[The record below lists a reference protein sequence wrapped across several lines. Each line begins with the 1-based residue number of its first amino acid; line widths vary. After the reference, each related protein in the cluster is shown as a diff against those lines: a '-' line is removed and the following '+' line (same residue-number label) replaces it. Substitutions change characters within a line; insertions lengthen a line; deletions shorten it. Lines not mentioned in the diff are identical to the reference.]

1 MIAQTLDAAKVRAA
15 LNADV
20 AGVAVQLFGEP
31 NAAMSSPRQLRF
43 GTHGKI
49 AVELVGPKAGVWCD
63 HSSGTGGDLL
73 DAIKLQVG
81 GSSFQE
87 VLEHAVA
94 LVGGSLN
101 RDPPPPRPAAIS
113 DDKAHKIKLAKRI
126 WNEATAPANTPV
138 ERYLINRSLALIDTD
153 AIRYHPRCP
162 RGADRV
168 PAMVCAMRR
177 ISDGELVGV
186 HRTFLAHDGQKARL
200 HVDDPAKAML
210 GDAGAIMLDPFED
223 VTLGLHISEGIENAL
238 ATRLN
243 GWAPVWALGSA
254 GAIERFPVLGGIE
267 ALTIM
272 LDADDA
278 CRRAARVCAER
289 WAAAGSEVRLIE
301 PRRENADWNDI
312 VKEAAA

>member
-1 MIAQTLDAAKVRAA
+1 MVAQILDAAKIRAA

-20 AGVAVQLFGEP
+20 AGVAVRLFGEP
-31 NAAMSSPRQLRF
+31 NAAMSGPRQLRF

-49 AVELVGPKAGVWCD
+49 AVELVGSKAGIWID

-73 DAIKLQVG
+73 DAVKLQLG
-81 GSSFQE
+81 GASFQE

-94 LVGGSLN
+94 LIGGGNLN
-101 RDPPPPRPAAIS
+101 RDPPPPRLVP
-113 DDKAHKIKLAKRI
+113 DDKPHKIELAKRI
-126 WNEATAPANTPV
+126 WDEATAPANTPV
-138 ERYLINRSLALIDTD
+138 ERYLINRGLALIDTD

-168 PAMVCAMRR
+168 PAMICAMRR

-186 HRTFLAHDGQKARL
+186 HRTYVTIDGQKARL
-200 HVDDPAKAML
+200 HAGDPAKMML
-210 GDAGAIMLDPFED
+210 GEAGAIMLDPFED
-223 VTLGLHISEGIENAL
+223 VTFGLHISEGVENAL

-254 GAIERFPVLGGIE
+254 GAIERFPVLGGVE

-278 CRRAARVCAER
+278 GRRAARLCKDR
-289 WAAAGSEVRLIE
+289 WVAAGSEVRLIE
-301 PRRENADWNDI
+301 PQRENEDWNDI
-312 VKEAAA
+312 IAKEAAA